1 MYASENQAGWDDWLP
16 CAVYAYNGARHSTTG
31 YSPNELLMGRRL
43 RAPNELLR
51 ASGVTQIG
59 QWAEYH
65 KKLVRHMA
73 RATEIAQRAAAQNQE
88 RRARYYNHRVRNT
101 THFKVEDLVWVLRP
115 PRGRGITKLAHQW
128 VGPAKIE
135 EDVGYDNWRVT
146 RLDDGSSLV
155 VHSSFLTPY
164 HCPDSQLQ
172 EIAQMETGEYEQDGT
187 YGVDDVWLPEPV
199 AANENERVT
208 QPPTAESSKRTP
220 VAAEW
225 STATGASA
233 LGSEPER
240 QVHRSGHIARHVV
253 RAPVQHRAGGR
264 VGPEERQHGQDPSRS
279 DMAEQRATTQPIT
292 MEVAARPSAENDP
305 DASGILPVTTKRKAT
320 SQKGAARKRNREANE
335 AQSAKDAEAE
345 QLCLH
350 VEKTAREAR
359 AARRSSRRGAPPPP
373 GATEANA
380 DVAQSLHDDGVPN
393 VRDLSTDGVPVGPVG
408 SPTRGE
414 EQVGT
419 EGERANMERRLIE
432 EEDLPTAAVQA
443 LRGRGRPRKQ
453 PTRPSLLQQ
462 YVFGP
467 IIELGRRRRRNRVGR
482 YELQYEVEYRK
493 AEGAPPGQK
502 WLGVAEYEELLDVG
516 KMASGHRQRHYTLKL
531 STSVE

>member
-1 MYASENQAGWDDWLP
+1 A
-16 CAVYAYNGARHSTTG
+16 AR
-31 YSPNELLMGRRL
+31 
-43 RAPNELLR
+43 
-51 ASGVTQIG
+51 
-59 QWAEYH
+59 
-65 KKLVRHMA
+65 
-73 RATEIAQRAAAQNQE
+73 NQE

-101 THFKVEDLVWVLRP
+101 THFKEEDLVWVLRP

-155 VHSSFLTPY
+155 VHSIFLTSY

-199 AANENERVT
+199 AANESENAT
-208 QPPTAESSKRTP
+208 QPPTAESSTRTP
-220 VAAEW
+220 AAAEW
-225 STATGASA
+225 STATVVAATATGASA
-233 LGSEPER
+233 LGSGPER
-240 QVHRSGHIARHVV
+240 QVHRSGHISRRVV
-253 RAPVQHRAGGR
+253 RSPVQRRAG
-264 VGPEERQHGQDPSRS
+264 GPEERQHGQDPSRS
-279 DMAEQRATTQPIT
+279 DMTEQSGTTQPIR
-292 MEVAARPSAENDP
+292 MEVAARPSAENDQ

-345 QLCLH
+345 QLRLH
-350 VEKTAREAR
+350 AEKTAR
-359 AARRSSRRGAPPPP
+359 AARRSSRRDASPPP

-393 VRDLSTDGVPVGPVG
+393 VRELSTDGVPVGPVG
-408 SPTRGE
+408 SPTSDE
-414 EQVGT
+414 VQVGT
-419 EGERANMERRLIE
+419 EGERVNMERRLIE

-467 IIELGRRRRRNRVGR
+467 IIELGRRRRRNRAGR
-482 YELQYEVEYRK
+482 YELQYEVEYRT
-493 AEGAPPGQK
+493 AGGAPPERK

-516 KMASGHRQRHYTLKL
+516 KLGDELGGDG
-531 STSVE
+531 E